1 MMMLSNPQQTLND
14 VVHFQNDTES
24 ISTMCD
30 SRLREPSVVHETS
43 CFKDMDKLLN
53 EYGVPAAVA

>member
-1 MMMLSNPQQTLND
+1 MLNNPQQTLND

-30 SRLREPSVVHETS
+30 SRLRELLVVHEIS
-43 CFKDMDKLLN
+43 CFKDTDKLLN
-53 EYGVPAAVA
+53 EYGCPAADA